1 MGTPNVDNVQLG
13 RGADGADR
21 PASRPG
27 ALRRLGLPAA
37 ALSLALGAAQVA
49 AAAPSLA
56 AAQSGSVAVGHAPS
70 LPKGAVSAAAPAASQ
85 KLSLDVQL
93 NTGHAAALAQYASA
107 VANRNSPYYHQY
119 LTPAQ
124 IAQYFGA
131 SQTEI
136 SAVEASLRAQGLT
149 VGSASADGMFVSASG
164 TVAQVDHAFSV
175 TINGYKAAGR
185 SFYAN
190 TTAPTVPVSVSS
202 DITGITGMDSVAYA
216 VPHLASAAHAVKA
229 SSAAPSTS
237 VTANYSNNSCSDI
250 ATAYAGSGLSDGSG
264 YYTDDSISSIYGL
277 NKMLA
282 NGDDGAGVTVA
293 VYELETYDA
302 TGVSLID
309 SCYGHST
316 SVSEVKVD
324 GGPTTGAANAATN
337 TGVESALDIENIANL
352 APGVQILDYAAPNTD
367 SGILDNYAA
376 IINQDKAKVVSS
388 SWGLCE
394 AGQTSSVITGENTLF
409 QEAAA
414 QGQTVLAA
422 AGDNG
427 DTDCYGFN
435 GSTALAVDDPASQQ
449 YVTGVGGT
457 GMTGLGSPTPSVWN
471 SNWPDGNGGTS
482 YGAGG
487 GGVSSTWSLPSWQ
500 SSATTG
506 YSTNCTTTVSQGGTG
521 CREVPDVS
529 ALADPNDGYI
539 IEEHYAATVN
549 GVSYNGEYYFSIGGT
564 SGAAPVWAA
573 VIALVDASSQCRL
586 NGEAGFINPSLYTA
600 GAGSSASSV
609 YTDVTSGTNGI
620 SAYSPSYS
628 YPAGTGYD
636 MATGWGTPLASG
648 VAASVCQT
656 PITSTGSYYQADGP
670 IRLMDTRSGS
680 FHVGNVTGPIGANGS
695 AKLTIVGNS
704 LLTGTSA
711 VPSGATAVVLNV
723 TATQPSA
730 GGNATVYPDG
740 EAMPLTSNLNW
751 TKGNTVPNL
760 VVVPLKSDG
769 AVDFANNSPGT
780 VQFIADLEGYYT
792 TSTSVNSVTS
802 SSYTPISPLR
812 ALDTRSGGNGV
823 AKAKIAAL
831 TGVSLQLGGA
841 TITPV
846 GGGTAVAIPS
856 GITGVAMNVTI
867 TNATGGGFLT
877 VFPTETA
884 SGSAVTLP
892 NVSNLNFAAGET
904 VPNMVMVPVGKDGKV
919 RFYNGAISGAT
930 DVIADVAGYYTAGTS
945 GEVYHPLGPVRLV
958 DSRIGQGE
966 TSVSPVGAKGTLNLA
981 LPSSYEAVIANVTVT
996 SPAGGGFLTAYP
1008 LGTTRPAQASNL
1020 NFSTGETV
1028 PNLAIVR
1035 SNSGV
1040 SFYND
1045 ASANVQLIV
1054 DLSGYFSAS

>member
-13 RGADGADR
+13 RGADGAGR
-21 PASRPG
+21 PSSRPG

-37 ALSLALGAAQVA
+37 ALGLALGAAQVA

-56 AAQSGSVAVGHAPS
+56 AAQSGSVAVGHAPA
-70 LPKGAVSAAAPAASQ
+70 LPKGAVSATAPAASQ
-85 KLSLDVQL
+85 KLSLDIQL

-149 VGSASADGMFVSASG
+149 VGSVSADGMFVSASG
-164 TVAQVDHAFSV
+164 TVAQVSHAFNV
-175 TINGYKAAGR
+175 TINGYKAGGR

-202 DITGITGMDSVAYA
+202 DISGITGMDTVGYA

-229 SSAAPSTS
+229 SSAKANTS
-237 VTANYSNNSCSDI
+237 VTANYSNNSCSGI
-250 ATAYAGSGLSDGSG
+250 AQAYSGSGLSNGSG

-282 NGDDGAGVTVA
+282 NGNDGAGVTVA

-302 TGVSLID
+302 TGVSLLD

-324 GGPTTGAANAATN
+324 GGPTTGTANAAN
-337 TGVESALDIENIANL
+337 NIGVESALDIQNIANL

-367 SGILDNYAA
+367 AGILDNYAA

-394 AGQTSSVITGENTLF
+394 VGQTSSVITGENTLF

-435 GSTALAVDDPASQQ
+435 QSTALGVDDPASQQ

-457 GMTGLGSPTPSVWN
+457 GMTGLGSPTPTVWN
-471 SNWPDGNGGTS
+471 SNWSNGNGGTS

-500 SSATTG
+500 SSVQATG

-529 ALADPNDGYI
+529 ALADPNNGYV
-539 IEEHYAATVN
+539 IEEYYAAGTA
-549 GVSYNGEYYFSIGGT
+549 NGEYYFTIGGT

-573 VIALVDASSQCRL
+573 VVALADASTQCRL

-600 GAGSSASSV
+600 GEGSSASSV

-620 SAYSPSYS
+620 AAYSPSYS

-636 MATGWGTPLASG
+636 MASGWGTPVASG
-648 VAASVCQT
+648 VAANVCQT
-656 PITSTGSYYQADGP
+656 PITSAGSYYQADGP

-680 FHVGNVTGPIGANGS
+680 FHVGSVTGPVKANAGV
-695 AKLTIVGNS
+695 KLSIVGNS

-723 TATQPSA
+723 TATQPTA

-740 EAMPLTSNLNW
+740 EAMPLTSNLNY
-751 TKGNTVPNL
+751 TAGNTVPNL

-769 AVDFANNSPGT
+769 AVDIANNSPGT

-792 TSTSVNSVTS
+792 TSTSVNGVVS
-802 SSYTPISPLR
+802 SGYNPISPLR

-841 TITPV
+841 TITPI
-846 GGGTAVAIPS
+846 GGGSAVMIPS
-856 GITGVAMNVTI
+856 GITGVAMNVTV

-877 VFPTETA
+877 VYPTQTA
-884 SGSAVTLP
+884 SGSTVTLP
-892 NVSNLNFAAGET
+892 NVSNLNYSTGQT

-930 DVIADVAGYYTAGTS
+930 DVIADIAGYYTASATAPT

-958 DSRIGQGE
+958 DTRIGEGE
-966 TSVSPVGAKGTLNLA
+966 TSVSPIGAKGTLNLA

-1020 NFSTGETV
+1020 NFSTGQTV

-1035 SNSGV
+1035 NNSGV